1 MMPLILR
8 LAWRETRAGFR
19 HLVVLVVCV
28 ALGVTALVAVTGS
41 AGSLDLGLA
50 REGKSLIGCDVE
62 LRSPRPLDTET
73 EAALASLV
81 ARGATFARVRE
92 LAAMARHPRRPST
105 LVVELK
111 AVGEGYPLYG
121 RLETR
126 PARPLGELLAG
137 DGALADETALARLGV
152 ATGDRVLVGDVMLVI
167 RGVILNEPD
176 RAGRIISFGPRLLVA
191 GPTPDPAGLLPPC
204 SPRA

>member
-1 MMPLILR
+1 
-8 LAWRETRAGFR
+8 
-19 HLVVLVVCV
+19 
-28 ALGVTALVAVTGS
+28 
-41 AGSLDLGLA
+41 
-50 REGKSLIGCDVE
+50 
-62 LRSPRPLDTET
+62 
-73 EAALASLV
+73 
-81 ARGATFARVRE
+81 
-92 LAAMARHPRRPST
+92 MARHPRRPLT
-105 LVVELK
+105 LLVELK

-152 ATGDRVLVGDVMLVI
+152 AIGDSVLVGDVMLVI

-191 GPTPDPAGLLPPC
+191 GPTLDRAGLIRLGSRVNHRTLLRLPDALEASAVRAPLAGVVSAWSVSVSAFDEGRPGRRPFY
-204 SPRA
+204 SPLPRDPGLGGMARR